1 MTKALIIGGGIAG
14 SVTAVAL
21 RKAGIDAEVY
31 EAYDQSAEGVGA
43 YLSFAVNGMDALRT
57 LGLGET
63 IDNLGFATP
72 TMAFYTGNGRKL
84 FQFDHGTLADGTVS
98 RTMKRADLY
107 RELRDAAIRDGVHV
121 EHGKRLADAKTTS
134 DGVTAYFT
142 DGTTATGDL
151 LIGADGVNSRTRT
164 IIDPGAPAAR
174 YAGLVNAGGYATG
187 ITVPGEVGVM
197 HMVFGKRCFFCYIP
211 NPNGEVWWFA
221 NLGRKTPP
229 SKEEIANTDW
239 RAELLDLVR
248 GDNMQGTELINATPA
263 IEAGWPTFDFPT
275 VPTWH
280 NDRMI
285 IIGDAAHAVS
295 PAAGQGASMAIE
307 DAAVLAKCL
316 RDLPTIPDAFAT
328 YESLRRERVERIVEQ
343 GKKGGDQKAP
353 GAFARVLRDH
363 LILPLVF
370 KIQSRGT
377 SDPLTWMFDYHIN
390 WNEPVRPRAAAI
402 RR

>member
-1 MTKALIIGGGIAG
+1 MTKALIVGGGIAG

-21 RKAGIDAEVY
+21 RKAGIDSTVY
-31 EAYDQSAEGVGA
+31 EAYDRDSDGVGA
-43 YLSFAVNGMDALRT
+43 YLSFGVNGMDALRA

-63 IDNLGFATP
+63 VDTLGFETP
-72 TMAFYTGNGRKL
+72 TMAFYTGAGRKL
-84 FQFDHGTLADGTVS
+84 FQFDHGELADGTIS

-107 RELRDAAIRDGVHV
+107 QSLRDAALRDGAKI
-121 EHGKRLADAKTTS
+121 EYGKRLADAETTGT
-134 DGVTAYFT
+134 GVTAHFT

-164 IIDPGAPAAR
+164 IIDPNAPPAR
-174 YAGLVNAGGYATG
+174 YVGLVNAGGYARG
-187 ITVPGEVGVM
+187 ITVPGEPGVM
-197 HMVFGKRCFFCYIP
+197 HMVFGRRCFFCYIP

-221 NLGRKTPP
+221 NIGRKTPP
-229 SKEEIANTDW
+229 SKAEIANTDW

-248 GDNMQGTELINATPA
+248 DDRMWATELVNATPD

-280 NDRMI
+280 NNRMI

-316 RDLPTIPDAFAT
+316 RDLPTIPQAFT
-328 YESLRRERVERIVEQ
+328 RYENLRRERVERIVAQ
-343 GKKGGDQKAP
+343 GKKGGDQKIP
-353 GAFARVLRDH
+353 GPLTRVLRDNI
-363 LILPLVF
+363 ILPLVF
-370 KIQSRGT
+370 RAQSKGT
-377 SDPLTWMFDYHIN
+377 SELLSWMFDYHVD
-390 WNEPVRPRAAAI
+390 WNQPVGAGR
-402 RR
+402 